1 MTLSKK
7 VNAVR
12 GALSRS
18 AAYGLLG
25 FAFRYPDEQWWA
37 GLTDRERWVGW
48 PETLAKSDPELGDS
62 IRRIQEGLFSPNATH
77 QFDLQTMQD
86 TFTRLFGHAVRGAC
100 SLYELEYGN
109 SEIFQRASQLADIQG
124 FYSAFGLELTADMHE
139 RADHV
144 SVECEFM
151 SVLTTKEAYAIEQ
164 GHDEGLEIVRSA
176 ATRFIEGHA
185 GRLLPSFGRRIHDAD
200 PEGLYGALGSFA
212 SRFIRSECEVYDVE
226 AGGEFLELR
235 PVDPEEERV
244 QACVGSTT
252 GEDGSPVAPPSEAAC
267 THACGQGS
275 ESKISEIRI

>member
-1 MTLSKK
+1 MRRSEK
-7 VNAVR
+7 VDAVR
-12 GALSRS
+12 SALAGS

-25 FAFRYPDEQWWA
+25 YAFRYPDEQWLA
-37 GLTDRERWVGW
+37 GLADRDRWIGW
-48 PETLAKSDPELGDS
+48 PETLAKKNGALGDS
-62 IRRIQEGLFSPNATH
+62 IRRIQEGLFSPDATH
-77 QFDLQTMQD
+77 QFDLETVQR
-86 TFTRLFGHAVRGAC
+86 TFSRLFGHAVRGAC

-151 SVLTTKEAYAIEQ
+151 SVLATKEAYALEQ
-164 GHDEGLEIVRSA
+164 GHDEGHEIVRSA
-176 ATRFIEGHA
+176 AARFVQGHV
-185 GRLLPSFGRRIHDAD
+185 GRLLPSFGRRIHEAD

-212 SRFIRSECEVYDVE
+212 SRFIQSECKAYDVE

-252 GEDGSPVAPPSEAAC
+252 ADADRPANPPGEAAC
-267 THACGQGS
+267 THPCAQPAES
-275 ESKISEIRI
+275 EISEVRI